1 VSTSEVLM
9 ILTKRVNYGVKGLLN
24 LARNNNQSFLKKISQ
39 EEEIPESYLAKI
51 FQVFVQRG
59 ILDSKKG
66 PNGGFY
72 LSMDLKDI
80 SIGKIVE
87 SLEGEPNL
95 DRCPIDS
102 ASCEN
107 KDRCVIFSTWRKHEE
122 AKNEMLKSITI
133 ADIMETCVKL

>member
-1 VSTSEVLM
+1 M

-72 LSMDLKDI
+72 LASELKDI

-87 SLEGEPNL
+87 CLEGEPNL
-95 DRCPIDS
+95 DRCPLNS
-102 ASCEN
+102 VYCEN
-107 KDRCVIFSTWRKHEE
+107 KETCAIFSTWRKHEE
-122 AKNEMLKSITI
+122 AKNNMLKTITI
-133 ADIMETCVKL
+133 ADIMSTCTEI

>member
-1 VSTSEVLM
+1 M

-72 LSMDLKDI
+72 LAMALDEI

-87 SLEGEPNL
+87 CLEGEPNL
-95 DRCPIDS
+95 ERCPIGS
-102 ASCEN
+102 SSCEN
-107 KDRCVIFSTWRKHEE
+107 KDSCVIFTTWREHEE
-122 AKNEMLKSITI
+122 AKNELLKNITI
-133 ADIMETCVKL
+133 EDIMQSCIKL

>member
-1 VSTSEVLM
+1 M

-72 LSMDLKDI
+72 LAMELKDI
-80 SIGKIVE
+80 SIGRIVDC
-87 SLEGEPNL
+87 LEGEPNL

-102 ASCEN
+102 SSCEN
-107 KDRCVIFSTWRKHEE
+107 MDRCVIFSTWRKHEV
-122 AKNEMLKSITI
+122 AKNDMLKSITI
-133 ADIMETCVKL
+133 ADIMHSCGKL

>member
-1 VSTSEVLM
+1 M

-72 LSMDLKDI
+72 LAMELKDI
-80 SIGKIVE
+80 SIGKIVGC
-87 SLEGEPNL
+87 LEGEPNL
-95 DRCPIDS
+95 DRCPINS
-102 ASCEN
+102 TSCEN
-107 KDRCVIFSTWRKHEE
+107 RDQCVIFSTWRSHEV

-133 ADIMETCVKL
+133 ADIMQSCVKL